1 MANNISCD
9 AHDYFEIVC
18 MRQSHVIVISKK
30 HEKYTGIAAGIKLIN
45 KQEYLKI
52 DNGINSE
59 LILLTEVKKLEAR
72 NNPIEQHNFTVIWQ

>member
-30 HEKYTGIAAGIKLIN
+30 HETYTGIAAGIKLIN
-45 KQEYLKI
+45 KQEYLK
-52 DNGINSE
+52 
-59 LILLTEVKKLEAR
+59 
-72 NNPIEQHNFTVIWQ
+72 